1 VYGSLQLNKHNTS
14 RGEWT
19 VIRIYNMQDVMQN
32 RYKCQRLSYERT
44 REGNCDRDLC
54 LGMKRALDAGGTW
67 GIGRGGD
74 PACLV
79 SDSLMEIGDVG
90 DEGESTNFSE
100 GARGICTGL
109 VRLIWDVPAEG
120 NTGRLGVGIM
130 FVPAGGL
137 VAVREGPAGKGLAAV
152 NNPAFRMVCDLAFSY
167 RVFGA
172 GFFPQPFV
180 LARFIGGTLAAVK
193 TNLLS
198 CFWASSA

>member
-1 VYGSLQLNKHNTS
+1 MIG
-14 RGEWT
+14 
-19 VIRIYNMQDVMQN
+19 IYNMQDVMQN
-32 RYKCQRLSYERT
+32 RYKYQRLSYERT

-54 LGMKRALDAGGTW
+54 LGMKSALAGGTW

-79 SDSLMEIGDVG
+79 SDSLIEIGDMG
-90 DEGESTNFSE
+90 DKGGNMDFSE
-100 GARGICTGL
+100 GARGICMGL
-109 VRLIWDVPAEG
+109 VRLIWDVPAG
-120 NTGRLGVGIM
+120 GRLGVGIM

-137 VAVREGPAGKGLAAV
+137 VAVREGPAGKGLAAA
-152 NNPAFRMVCDLAFSY
+152 NNPAFRIVSDLAFSY